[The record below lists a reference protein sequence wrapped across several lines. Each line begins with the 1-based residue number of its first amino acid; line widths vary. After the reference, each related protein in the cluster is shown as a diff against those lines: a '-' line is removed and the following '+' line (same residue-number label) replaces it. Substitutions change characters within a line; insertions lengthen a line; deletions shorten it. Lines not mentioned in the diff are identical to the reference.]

1 MEYQHLIDLSLGV
14 AMAVIGWFA
23 RELWSAVKDL
33 KTDLSRLREDLPR
46 HYVVREDYRQD
57 IREIKEMIGKIF
69 DKLDSK
75 TDK

>member
-33 KTDLSRLREDLPR
+33 KTDLSKLREDLPR

-57 IREIKEMIGKIF
+57 IREIKEMIVKIF

>member
-33 KTDLSRLREDLPR
+33 KTDLSKLREDLPR